1 MDKYLKTADNDWYR
15 QRVFGAIILALAA
28 FALIFLRLIYLQ
40 VIMGD
45 EYRRLSVNNSIRLQ
59 SIEPPRGV
67 ICDRNGKVLVDNRP
81 SFDVNIILKDARP
94 FEKTLNKLA
103 EHLDVP
109 PQELISKVSKSN
121 GISSYKPV
129 LLKQDIGRNALAT
142 VEGHKYDLPGI
153 AVNVKLRR
161 HYLNL
166 QSAAH
171 LIGYLSEINSGEL
184 DSGDYP
190 GRRRGDLIGKFGAE
204 KAYENFL
211 RGTRGGRQVEVNANG
226 HVVRVLKT

>member
-15 QRVFGAIILALAA
+15 QRVFGAIILALTA

-94 FEKTLNKLA
+94 FKETLHKLA

-109 PQELISKVSKSN
+109 PQELLSKLSKGN
-121 GISSYKPV
+121 GISSYKPI

-171 LIGYLSEINSGEL
+171 IIGYLSEINSGEL
-184 DSGDYP
+184 EQRRLSGTPP
-190 GRRRGDLIGKFGAE
+190 G
-204 KAYENFL
+204 
-211 RGTRGGRQVEVNANG
+211 
-226 HVVRVLKT
+226 